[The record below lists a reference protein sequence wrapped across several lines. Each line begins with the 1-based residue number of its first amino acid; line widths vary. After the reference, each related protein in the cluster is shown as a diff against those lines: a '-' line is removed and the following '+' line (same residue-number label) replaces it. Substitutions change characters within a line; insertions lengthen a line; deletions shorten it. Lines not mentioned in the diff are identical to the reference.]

1 MLSMTPLLMHSDA
14 VPAEARSALRAA
26 YEAPPERR
34 TAELETAARALYDGT
49 DLECGEVR
57 ELVGLPDGSCS

>member
-1 MLSMTPLLMHSDA
+1 MLSMTPILMHSDA

-26 YEAPPERR
+26 SEAPPERR
-34 TAELETAARALYDGT
+34 KAELETAARALYHAT

-57 ELVGLPDGSCS
+57 ELVGLPEGVCR